1 MMKLTRRVTI
11 WILTAVGAVALG
23 ACGAKSHPDSSAPNA
38 VIIRAQAP
46 SLTIGVPLTMIANRS
61 DKAHGVTIDLQTF
74 GTSSTISIDA
84 VLAGQAMFGSVGTMT
99 ALQAI
104 RQGANLKIVAAIV
117 NNVQVMV
124 IRDDVAQKLGVPPT
138 APIAERVR
146 ALKGLVVATGA
157 VGSTHYQ
164 ILRSYLQQYGLNPDK
179 DVRLV
184 GLAEP
189 SAMVSGLEQK
199 RFDAIAYASPL
210 VEFAL
215 SRGIGQVWI
224 SGPRGDIPGS
234 DNIKTGVI
242 VARAETLEKNR
253 TQVDALRAALTD
265 ALGAVQN
272 ERDVTGQKLHKMYF
286 AELEGGV
293 WEKAWN
299 ATTTAYPANLS
310 FPRQAYDYWI
320 ANDPKGAESYKHV
333 DYAQITYDRAQS
345 Q

>member
-1 MMKLTRRVTI
+1 MTI
-11 WILTAVGAVALG
+11 VARWILTVIGALALG
-23 ACGAKSHPDSSAPNA
+23 ACGAKSPSDSSAPNT

-46 SLTIGVPLTMIANRS
+46 SLTIGVPLTMIANRT
-61 DKAHGVTIDLQTF
+61 DKTHGVSVELQTF

-124 IRDDVAQKLGVPPT
+124 IRDDVAQKLGVSPT

-146 ALKGLVVATGA
+146 ALKGLTVATGA

-265 ALGAVQN
+265 ALSAVQN

-286 AELEGGV
+286 AELEAGV

-299 ATTTAYPANLS
+299 ATTTAYPANLA
-310 FPRQAYDYWI
+310 FTRQAYDYWI